1 MKTGGEIKK
10 SEIGQSFIA
19 DKEGII
25 EIYSGSEARS
35 AEVKVGD
42 TFVVTEK
49 MQNDIYYLGKLKIK
63 GSFKLNAGL
72 SGKDIT
78 KMNYGNQDEVVYL
91 LRKTNIDGESNF
103 FAQFKKINKMKTGGE
118 LNQST
123 SQDKE
128 DAMTL
133 ATGLGKG
140 FTSKEFGEYIED
152 YFKNPTEY
160 EIDVD
165 SEYYDAIEA
174 AWGQIADEARIPVW
188 QKVTVEASPIFK
200 EYSKMKNGGGV
211 GNNEKIIG
219 KTKSG
224 KNIYSNANSK
234 NHDSFSIQDHQDA
247 KNANAKRMRE
257 VNKKEPHVFRDYS
270 HKGDEIL
277 PVEKLFD
284 YLIKYTNERK
294 SEMWYSPVTIKR
306 TIESGEIDNPKIQNL
321 AKDYYDIRSEY
332 YDAQRQISKHSYI
345 QKKLKSKKEEMKNG
359 GTVNDF
365 DSNYW
370 LQYNEKGYGYESPN
384 YLYDKSKNFEDTFE
398 EAIDEWNSIAESPE
412 YKVKGKEKLY
422 IKNTA
427 KKFFEKEKFISI
439 SIIHAMIF
447 QEAGSKMKTGG
458 FITDKETSEK
468 TIGTWLLNSPDGR
481 KMIKKTKNSNELK
494 NNAIEYLKKGDIIGS
509 QYGNIFNKQI
519 NKNIDWEYIFKNTK
533 YSYKMKTGGGV
544 GKHIVNGFGTLKNGT
559 RVYIGEGSQ
568 KYPNNDGVGVEG
580 IYYDVTYQDGK
591 EKLINSDE
599 IVFPIKDKMKTGGS
613 VDSYYEKMV
622 KNNWENIAYTWET
635 GGKKVPNSI
644 SSVDAEEF
652 LNDLDSNFCTLN
664 EKEQANAISKFKNA
678 FKSVRVTKMGNGG
691 LANTPESF
699 PNNDAM
705 SYKTGGVTWKVN
717 DVSKAKHLGII
728 EFQDNEGEYHNFEV
742 M

>member
-1 MKTGGEIKK
+1 
-10 SEIGQSFIA
+10 
-19 DKEGII
+19 
-25 EIYSGSEARS
+25 
-35 AEVKVGD
+35 
-42 TFVVTEK
+42 
-49 MQNDIYYLGKLKIK
+49 
-63 GSFKLNAGL
+63 
-72 SGKDIT
+72 
-78 KMNYGNQDEVVYL
+78 
-91 LRKTNIDGESNF
+91 
-103 FAQFKKINKMKTGGE
+103 MKTGGE

-200 EYSKMKNGGGV
+200 EYSKMKTGGKVEDNYEKMVDKLEKEFEGKDLWDDEILDEYEVKQFENDRDISIEIEKFVNLKKKKFYVVPYDYNDDSYYYILVPKNKMKTGGSV

-277 PVEKLFD
+277 PAEKLFD

-321 AKDYYDIRSEY
+321 AKDYYEIRSEY

-345 QKKLKSKKEEMKNG
+345 QKKLKSKKEEMKKGGGIWREFYEGQSIILKPTNNPKLDKSVKKVFDKFDNKELVIEKIQPNKPYNKAKVYIRNSGEKAPFDVILNPKYVEQYANG
-359 GTVNDF
+359 GGLANTPESFPSND
-365 DSNYW
+365 
-370 LQYNEKGYGYESPN
+370 
-384 YLYDKSKNFEDTFE
+384 
-398 EAIDEWNSIAESPE
+398 AIS
-412 YKVKGKEKLY
+412 Y
-422 IKNTA
+422 
-427 KKFFEKEKFISI
+427 
-439 SIIHAMIF
+439 
-447 QEAGSKMKTGG
+447 KTGG
-458 FITDKETSEK
+458 K
-468 TIGTWLLNSPDGR
+468 
-481 KMIKKTKNSNELK
+481 
-494 NNAIEYLKKGDIIGS
+494 
-509 QYGNIFNKQI
+509 
-519 NKNIDWEYIFKNTK
+519 
-533 YSYKMKTGGGV
+533 
-544 GKHIVNGFGTLKNGT
+544 
-559 RVYIGEGSQ
+559 
-568 KYPNNDGVGVEG
+568 
-580 IYYDVTYQDGK
+580 
-591 EKLINSDE
+591 
-599 IVFPIKDKMKTGGS
+599 

-678 FKSVRVTKMGNGG
+678 FKSVKVTKMANGGG
-691 LANTPESF
+691 LANVPESF
-699 PNNDAM
+699 PETDAM
-705 SYKTGGVTWKVN
+705 SYAEGGGVDELKWVKRGDMYFANGKNKYDIVKGLNSYTLNVN
-717 DVSKAKHLGII
+717 GKAKSKGGLNVMKSVAIDLEKGKM
-728 EFQDNEGEYHNFEV
+728 EMGGLTKGFEYTIGGL
-742 M
+742 